1 MAEYQSN
8 WEASEPDH
16 VDFLL
21 KESSDHLKIN
31 PAQERASI
39 IENPSEQG
47 TTDKVFFISADT
59 DIHR

>member
-21 KESSDHLKIN
+21 KESSDHLKID
-31 PAQERASI
+31 PAQEQASI
-39 IENPSEQG
+39 IENPSEYIALNLVE
-47 TTDKVFFISADT
+47 KLS
-59 DIHR
+59 

>member
-21 KESSDHLKIN
+21 KESSDHSKID
-31 PAQERASI
+31 PAKERASI
-39 IENPSEQG
+39 IENPSEYIALNLLQ
-47 TTDKVFFISADT
+47 KLS
-59 DIHR
+59 

>member
-8 WEASEPDH
+8 WEASEPEH

-39 IENPSEQG
+39 IENPSEYSIEFGRKALIIQVNKH
-47 TTDKVFFISADT
+47 T
-59 DIHR
+59 

>member
-1 MAEYQSN
+1 MAENQSN

-31 PAQERASI
+31 PAQEKASI
-39 IENPSEQG
+39 IENPSEYIALNLLQDLMFLEYG
-47 TTDKVFFISADT
+47 D
-59 DIHR
+59 